1 MYGVGNL
8 VNELYKKNYPVLWIN
23 PMPHRSLTLSI
34 GSLSKNKIGKRVVS
48 KLKQHLLMLRIVND
62 RFLVLSPIYIPLIG
76 NRWIVKLNSW
86 LIFLQIKLIMII
98 LRIKPLVF
106 ITATAND
113 VSKLILS
120 FKKIPWVH
128 NAGDLFHDLRNI
140 THESRTR
147 IYEIEKKIFNS
158 ADLVLAASNQIAM
171 KIESMVNDKKKVIS
185 FPHGVDFNHFCK
197 DVYNEIHLLQN
208 LPKPIIGYFGSLTG
222 ANDQD
227 ILAEIAEEGFTLV
240 LIGDQLYDYSRL
252 YKYPNVHF
260 FPAVDYRVLPDYA
273 RYFDLGIMN
282 WKKAE
287 WIENCNPKKTYEY
300 LALGLPI
307 VSVPIPQLQSELGD
321 LIYFASNP
329 KEFLCQIRKA
339 LQENSP
345 TLIQRRKLRAQSV
358 DWSLKLRVI
367 EELIDAR

>member
-1 MYGVGNL
+1 M
-8 VNELYKKNYPVLWIN
+8 YKKNYPVLWIN
-23 PMPHRSLTLSI
+23 PMPHRSLKLSI
-34 GSLSKNKIGKRVVS
+34 GNLSKNKIGKRVLA
-48 KLKQHLLMLRIVND
+48 KIKQHLLMLRIVND
-62 RFLVLSPIYIPLIG
+62 RFLVLSPIYIPLID
-76 NRWIVKLNSW
+76 NRWIVKLNSR
-86 LIFLQIKLIMII
+86 LIFLQIKFMMMI

-113 VSKLILS
+113 VSKLISS
-120 FKKIPWVH
+120 FEKIPWVH

-147 IYEIEKKIFNS
+147 IYEIEKRIFNS
-158 ADLVLAASNQIAM
+158 ADVVLAASNKIAM
-171 KIESMVNDKKKVIS
+171 KIESMVNDKEKVIT

-197 DVYNEIHLLQN
+197 DFYHEIPLLQD

-227 ILAEIAEEGFTLV
+227 ILVEIAEEGFTLV

-252 YKYPNVHF
+252 YQYRNVHF

-273 RYFDLGIMN
+273 RYFDLGILN

-307 VSVPIPQLQSELGD
+307 VSVPIPQLQSELED

-329 KEFLCQIRKA
+329 KDFLSQIRKA
-339 LQENSP
+339 LEENSP
-345 TLIQRRKLRAQSV
+345 ILIQRRKLRAQSV

-367 EELIDAR
+367 EELINAR